1 MHFSSTKQIA
11 MSNTV
16 CYCASCTAMVINQN
30 GNVIKEA
37 LRLTLDTETILVCV
51 DCCRVGLHKSFEEKG
66 YKQQGYVMAN
76 ETV

>member
-1 MHFSSTKQIA
+1 
-11 MSNTV
+11 
-16 CYCASCTAMVINQN
+16 MVINQN